1 MVKLKKLLSD
11 DLKIL
16 RHRRLIL
23 NIQITTLTWMFELV
37 LSFFA
42 IVVTLAGIENKHK
55 VFSFLVPELI
65 NIVYT
70 VLNPALTL
78 TNDTEL
84 KDRVVQN
91 DWYIGI
97 LDRLGW
103 TYKGPMREEIH
114 TENTPPAEPHASRQ
128 FEGNEVERNI
138 EGEDFVESDR
148 RNSNILRL
156 SPKLRSISRNEIKDT
171 TVLRKSYSS
180 KDCEITDLEVSNSNS
195 EGNAT

>member
-1 MVKLKKLLSD
+1 MAKLKMLLSD

-37 LSFFA
+37 VSFLA
-42 IVVTLAGIENKHK
+42 IVITLAGVDTTNKA
-55 VFSFLVPELI
+55 FSFLIPELI

-78 TNDTEL
+78 INDTEL
-84 KDRVVQN
+84 KDKVIQN

-97 LDRLGW
+97 LDKLGW

-114 TENTPPAEPHASRQ
+114 TGKTPPAEPHASRE
-128 FEGNEVERNI
+128 FEGNEVKRNV
-138 EGEDFVESDR
+138 EGDNFVETDR
-148 RNSNILRL
+148 RNLNILRV
-156 SPKLRSISRNEIKDT
+156 SPKARSIPRNEINDT
-171 TVLRKSYSS
+171 TILRKSYHSG
-180 KDCEITDLEVSNSNS
+180 DCEITDLEDSS
-195 EGNAT
+195 